1 MINVAKTPFARRAR
15 RRLVGIVLVLTT
27 LRLAGACGDR
37 AGDSDTSVDAVAE
50 VGSDAGRS
58 DTREDAG
65 VDSTDLAE
73 DAAPDVR
80 DLQSDLDVGDV
91 EDRGIDVSEVGDDPP
106 MWATT
111 RPRSATN

>member
-1 MINVAKTPFARRAR
+1 MAKTPFARRAR
-15 RRLVGIVLVLTT
+15 RRVVGIVLVLTT

-80 DLQSDLDVGDV
+80 DVQSDLDVGDV
-91 EDRGIDVSEVGDDPP
+91 EDGESTCPRSATTRP